1 MGLKYLI
8 FFIVLL
14 MKKIRS
20 IPSGNFASC
29 NCKVD
34 KLSNKVKVTLFLGKF
49 LYKTDILAI
58 SWDKGNISILHTD
71 KIIDSVC
78 VFILGCRWY

>member
-49 LYKTDILAI
+49 FTKQIYF
-58 SWDKGNISILHTD
+58 GNIMGQRKH
-71 KIIDSVC
+71 
-78 VFILGCRWY
+78 

>member
-14 MKKIRS
+14 MKKISS
-20 IPSGNFASC
+20 IPSGNFAYC

-49 LYKTDILAI
+49 LYKTDIFWQYHGTKETLAFY
-58 SWDKGNISILHTD
+58 ILI
-71 KIIDSVC
+71 K
-78 VFILGCRWY
+78 L